1 LSAGL
6 SPIPGKLRL
15 KQSKLVFVGKFGIAN
30 HSTWFES
37 SSRPRYVQL
46 PMKIAVMPGDGVG
59 KEVVPEGL
67 KVLKQAARQ
76 FGFTYST
83 TDYPFGGEYYLQT
96 KQTLPDSALKELAA
110 HDAILFGA
118 VGVDPRGSAQIPQG
132 ILETEIL
139 LKMRFELDQY
149 INLRPTKLLPGVPT
163 PLKNA
168 TPADIDMVIV
178 RENTEGLYAGN
189 GGFLYKNTPHE
200 VANQIEV
207 TTRHGV
213 ERCIR
218 YAFEY
223 AKQFNRKKVILVAK
237 TNVLRFAHNL
247 WLRAFEQVKAEY
259 PAIQTDYH
267 HVDACTMYLVTRP
280 QIYDVIVT
288 TNMFGDI
295 ITDLGAA
302 IQGGMGMAA
311 SGNLN
316 PSRQAASMFEPVH
329 GSAPDIAGKNWAN
342 PIATFLSVA
351 MMLDFLGQNRAAR
364 AIQNACQ
371 EVVADKKHHTRDLG
385 GTANTT
391 DVGDAVC
398 AKLKS

>member
-1 LSAGL
+1 
-6 SPIPGKLRL
+6 
-15 KQSKLVFVGKFGIAN
+15 
-30 HSTWFES
+30 
-37 SSRPRYVQL
+37 
-46 PMKIAVMPGDGVG
+46 MKIAVMPGDGVG

-67 KVLKQAARQ
+67 KVLKVAAKK
-76 FGFTYST
+76 FGFTFDT
-83 TDYPFGGEYYLQT
+83 TDYPFGGEYYLKT

-163 PLKNA
+163 PLANIS
-168 TPADIDMVIV
+168 PGDIDMIIV
-178 RENTEGLYAGN
+178 RENTEGLYCGN

-207 TTRHGV
+207 TTRRGV

-218 YAFEY
+218 YAFEI
-223 AKQFNRKKVILVAK
+223 ARKENRKKVTLVAK

-247 WLRAFEQVKAEY
+247 WLRAFEEVKTEY
-259 PAIQTDYH
+259 AGIETEYH
-267 HVDACTMYLVTRP
+267 HVDACTMYMVTKP
-280 QIYDVIVT
+280 KIYDVIVT

-311 SGNLN
+311 SGNIN
-316 PSRQAASMFEPVH
+316 PTKQTASMFEPVH
-329 GSAPDIAGKNWAN
+329 GSAPDIAGKNLAN

-351 MMLDFLGQNRAAR
+351 MMLDFLGQAKAAA
-364 AIQNACQ
+364 AINQACR
-371 EVVADKKHHTRDLG
+371 EIVADKNNHTRDLG
-385 GTANTT
+385 GTASTT
-391 DVGDAVC
+391 QVGDAVC
-398 AKLKS
+398 AKIATV

>member
-1 LSAGL
+1 
-6 SPIPGKLRL
+6 
-15 KQSKLVFVGKFGIAN
+15 
-30 HSTWFES
+30 
-37 SSRPRYVQL
+37 
-46 PMKIAVMPGDGVG
+46 MKIAVMPGDGVG
-59 KEVVPEGL
+59 KEVVPAGL
-67 KVLKQAARQ
+67 SILQHVARK
-76 FGFTYST
+76 FNFKYST
-83 TDYPFGGEYYLQT
+83 TDYPFGGEHYLKT
-96 KQTLPDSALKELAA
+96 GQTLPDSALKELAA

-149 INLRPTKLLPGVPT
+149 INLRPTRLLPGVPT
-163 PLKNA
+163 PIRAGPDDVN
-168 TPADIDMVIV
+168 MVIV

-189 GGFLYKNTPHE
+189 GGFLYKDTPHE

-223 AKQFNRKKVILVAK
+223 TKKFNRKKVTLVAK

-267 HVDACTMYLVTRP
+267 HVDACTMYMVTKP
-280 QIYDVIVT
+280 KIYDVIVT

-302 IQGGMGMAA
+302 IQGGMGMAGSA
-311 SGNLN
+311 NLN
-316 PSRQAASMFEPVH
+316 PTRQAASMFEPVH
-329 GSAPDIAGKNWAN
+329 GSAPDIAGKNFAN
-342 PIATFLSVA
+342 PIATFLSIA
-351 MMLDFLGQNRAAR
+351 MMLEFLNQPQAAAAVNDACRA
-364 AIQNACQ
+364 
-371 EVVADKKHHTRDLG
+371 VVADPKNHTRDLG
-385 GTANTT
+385 GTATT
-391 DVGDAVC
+391 SQVTEAML
-398 AKLKS
+398 AKIG

>member
-1 LSAGL
+1 
-6 SPIPGKLRL
+6 
-15 KQSKLVFVGKFGIAN
+15 
-30 HSTWFES
+30 
-37 SSRPRYVQL
+37 
-46 PMKIAVMPGDGVG
+46 MKIAIMPGDGVG
-59 KEVVPEGL
+59 KEVVPEGVKL
-67 KVLKQAARQ
+67 LRVAAKK
-76 FGFTYST
+76 FGFSFDT
-83 TDYPFGGEYYLQT
+83 TDYPFGGEHYLKT
-96 KQTLPDSALKELAA
+96 GQTLPDSALKELAA

-149 INLRPTKLLPGVPT
+149 INLRPTRLLPGVPT

-168 TPADIDMVIV
+168 GPDDINMVIV

-218 YAFEY
+218 YAFDY
-223 AKQFNRKKVILVAK
+223 AKQFGRKKVTLVAK

-247 WLRAFEQVKAEY
+247 WLRAFEQVKGEY
-259 PAIQTDYH
+259 PGIETDYH
-267 HVDACTMYLVTRP
+267 HVDACTMYMVTKP
-280 QIYDVIVT
+280 KIYDVIVT

-316 PSRQAASMFEPVH
+316 PTRQAASMFEPVH
-329 GSAPDIAGKNWAN
+329 GSAPDIAGKGYAN

-351 MMLDFLGQNRAAR
+351 MMLDFLNQPKAAA
-364 AIQNACQ
+364 AINQACKD
-371 EVVADKKHHTRDLG
+371 VVADAKNHTRDLG
-385 GTANTT
+385 GTATT
-391 DVGDAVC
+391 TQVGDAV
-398 AKLKS
+398 AARI

>member
-1 LSAGL
+1 M
-6 SPIPGKLRL
+6 
-15 KQSKLVFVGKFGIAN
+15 N
-30 HSTWFES
+30 
-37 SSRPRYVQL
+37 
-46 PMKIAVMPGDGVG
+46 IAVMPGDGVG
-59 KEVVPEGL
+59 KEVIPEGL
-67 KVLKQAARQ
+67 KVLKAAGER
-76 FGFTYST
+76 FGFTFTT
-83 TDYPFGGEYYLQT
+83 TDFPHGGEHYLKT
-96 KQTLPDSALKELAA
+96 KETLPDSVLKELGQ

-118 VGVDPRGSAQIPQG
+118 VGVDPRGMAQIPQG
-132 ILETEIL
+132 ILEAEIL

-149 INLRPTKLLPGVPT
+149 VNLRPTKLLPGVPT

-168 TPADIDMVIV
+168 GPDDIDMVIV
-178 RENTEGLYAGN
+178 RENTEGLYCQN

-223 AKQFNRKKVILVAK
+223 AKQFGRKKVTLVAK

-247 WLRAFEQVKAEY
+247 WMRTFEDVKAEY
-259 PAIQTDYH
+259 PNLATDYH
-267 HVDACTMYLVTRP
+267 HVDACTMYMVTKP
-280 QIYDVIVT
+280 KVYDVVVT

-316 PSRQAASMFEPVH
+316 PTRKYASMFEPVH
-329 GSAPDIAGKNWAN
+329 GSAPDIAGKGWAN
-342 PIATFLSVA
+342 PIATFLSVG
-351 MMLDFLGQNRAAR
+351 MLLDFLGQREAGQ
-364 AIQNACQ
+364 AIRQASQ
-371 EVVADKKHHTRDLG
+371 AVVADPRNHTRDLG
-385 GTANTT
+385 GAATT
-391 DVGDAVC
+391 SAVGDAVV
-398 AKLKS
+398 AKLRK

>member
-1 LSAGL
+1 
-6 SPIPGKLRL
+6 
-15 KQSKLVFVGKFGIAN
+15 V
-30 HSTWFES
+30 
-37 SSRPRYVQL
+37 
-46 PMKIAVMPGDGVG
+46 KIAVMPGDGVG
-59 KEVVPEGL
+59 KEVIPQGL
-67 KVLKQAARQ
+67 RVLKACAER
-76 FGFTYST
+76 FGFQYDTA
-83 TDYPFGGEYYLQT
+83 DYPFGAEHYLAT
-96 KQTLPDSALKELAA
+96 GVTLPDSALKELGA

-118 VGVDPRGSAQIPQG
+118 VGADPRGNAKIPQG
-132 ILETEIL
+132 LIETDIL

-149 INLRPTKLLPGVPT
+149 INLRPTRLLPSVPT

-168 TPADIDMVIV
+168 GPADIDMVIV
-178 RENTEGLYAGN
+178 RENTEGLYCQN

-223 AKQFNRKKVILVAK
+223 AKQFNRKKVTLVAK

-247 WLRAFEQVKAEY
+247 WMRAFEDVKKEY
-259 PAIQTDYH
+259 AGIETDYH
-267 HVDACTMYLVTRP
+267 HVDACCMYMVAKP
-280 QIYDVIVT
+280 KVYDVIVT

-316 PSRQAASMFEPVH
+316 PTRKYASMFEPVH
-329 GSAPDIAGKNWAN
+329 GSAPDIAGKGYAN
-342 PIATFLSVA
+342 PVATFLSVA
-351 MMLDFLGQNRAAR
+351 MMLDFLGQPDAAK
-364 AIQNACQ
+364 AVNQACK
-371 EVVADKKHHTRDLG
+371 EVVTDPANHTRDLG
-385 GTANTT
+385 GTASTSQ
-391 DVGDAVC
+391 VGDAVV
-398 AKLKS
+398 AKLRP

>member
-1 LSAGL
+1 
-6 SPIPGKLRL
+6 
-15 KQSKLVFVGKFGIAN
+15 
-30 HSTWFES
+30 
-37 SSRPRYVQL
+37 
-46 PMKIAVMPGDGVG
+46 MKIAVMPGDGVG

-67 KVLKQAARQ
+67 KILKEVARKYN
-76 FGFTYST
+76 FTYST
-83 TDYPFGGEYYLQT
+83 TDYPFGGEYYLE
-96 KQTLPDSALKELAA
+96 KKITLPDSALKELAA

-132 ILETEIL
+132 IIETEIL

-163 PLKNA
+163 PLRTA
-168 TPADIDMVIV
+168 RPEDIDMIIV
-178 RENTEGLYAGN
+178 RENTEGLYCQN

-223 AKQFNRKKVILVAK
+223 AKQFGRKKVTLVAK
-237 TNVLRFAHNL
+237 TNVLRYAHNL

-259 PAIQTDYH
+259 PNIATDYH
-267 HVDACTMYLVTRP
+267 HVDACTMYMVTKP
-280 QIYDVIVT
+280 QTYDVIVT

-316 PSRQAASMFEPVH
+316 PTRQTASMFEPVH
-329 GSAPDIAGKNWAN
+329 GSAPDIAGKGYAN

-351 MMLDFLGQNRAAR
+351 MMLDFLGQPLAAKS
-364 AIQNACQ
+364 IQQACQ
-371 EVVADKKHHTRDLG
+371 RVVADSKNHTRDLG
-385 GTANTT
+385 GTAGTGQ
-391 DVGDAVC
+391 VGDAVV
-398 AKLKS
+398 AALA

>member
-1 LSAGL
+1 
-6 SPIPGKLRL
+6 
-15 KQSKLVFVGKFGIAN
+15 
-30 HSTWFES
+30 
-37 SSRPRYVQL
+37 
-46 PMKIAVMPGDGVG
+46 MKIAVMPGEGVG
-59 KEVVPEGL
+59 KEVIPEGI
-67 KVLKQAARQ
+67 KVLSVAAKK
-76 FGFTYST
+76 FGFTYT
-83 TDYPFGGEYYLQT
+83 TDHYPFGGEYCLE
-96 KQTLPDSALKELAA
+96 KKETLPNSALKELGA
-110 HDAILFGA
+110 HDASLFGA
-118 VGVDPRGSAQIPQG
+118 VGIDPCGSAQNPQG

-168 TPADIDMVIV
+168 GPDDINMVIV
-178 RENTEGLYAGN
+178 RENTEGLYCQN
-189 GGFLYKNTPHE
+189 GGFLYKDTPHE

-223 AKQFNRKKVILVAK
+223 AKQAGRKKVTLVAK

-247 WLRAFEQVKAEY
+247 WLRAFEEVKAEY
-259 PAIQTDYH
+259 PSITTDYH
-267 HVDACTMYLVTRP
+267 HVDACTMYMVTKP

-316 PSRQAASMFEPVH
+316 PTRQTAPMFEPVH
-329 GSAPDIAGKNWAN
+329 GSAPDIAGKGYAN

-351 MMLDFLGQNRAAR
+351 MMLDFLGQNEAAK
-364 AIQNACQ
+364 AVNAACAKI
-371 EVVADKKHHTRDLG
+371 VADRKNHTRDLG
-385 GTANTT
+385 GTASTSQ
-391 DVGDAVC
+391 VGDAVC
-398 AKLKS
+398 ALLS

>member
-1 LSAGL
+1 
-6 SPIPGKLRL
+6 
-15 KQSKLVFVGKFGIAN
+15 
-30 HSTWFES
+30 
-37 SSRPRYVQL
+37 
-46 PMKIAVMPGDGVG
+46 MKIAVMPGDGVG
-59 KEVVPEGL
+59 KEVIPAGL
-67 KVLKQAARQ
+67 AVLKQAAGK
-76 FGFTYST
+76 FGFSYST
-83 TDYPFGGEYYLQT
+83 IDYPFGGEHYLAT
-96 KQTLPDSALKELAA
+96 GQTLPDSALKELAA

-118 VGVDPRGSAQIPQG
+118 VGVDPRGSAKIPQG

-149 INLRPTKLLPGVPT
+149 INLRPTRLLPGVPT

-168 TPADIDMVIV
+168 GPDDINMVIV
-178 RENTEGLYAGN
+178 RENTEGLYCGN
-189 GGFLYKNTPHE
+189 GGFLYKNTPNE

-207 TTRHGV
+207 TTRRGV

-223 AKQFNRKKVILVAK
+223 ARDHGRKKVTLVAK

-247 WLRAFEQVKAEY
+247 WIRAFEEIKGDYTGIE
-259 PAIQTDYH
+259 TDYH
-267 HVDACTMYLVTRP
+267 HVDACTMYMVTKP
-280 QIYDVIVT
+280 KIYDVIVT

-316 PSRQAASMFEPVH
+316 PTRQAASMFEPVH
-329 GSAPDIAGKNWAN
+329 GSAPDIAGKNFAN

-351 MMLDFLGQNRAAR
+351 MMLEFLGQQKAAA
-364 AIQNACQ
+364 AINEACKK
-371 EVVADKKHHTRDLG
+371 VVSDPKNHTRDLG
-385 GTANTT
+385 GTATT
-391 DVGDAVC
+391 TAVTEAVC
-398 AKLKS
+398 GKLG

>member
-1 LSAGL
+1 
-6 SPIPGKLRL
+6 
-15 KQSKLVFVGKFGIAN
+15 
-30 HSTWFES
+30 
-37 SSRPRYVQL
+37 
-46 PMKIAVMPGDGVG
+46 MKIAVMPGDGVG

-67 KVLKQAARQ
+67 KVLKQASKK

-83 TDYPFGGEYYLQT
+83 TDYPFGGEYYLE
-96 KQTLPDSALKELAA
+96 KKETLPGSALKELAA

-118 VGVDPRGSAQIPQG
+118 VGVDPRGMAQIPQG
-132 ILETEIL
+132 SLEAEIL

-163 PLKNA
+163 PLTNA
-168 TPADIDMVIV
+168 GPEDIDMIIV
-178 RENTEGLYAGN
+178 RENTDGLYCQH
-189 GGFLYKNTPHE
+189 GGFLYKGTPHE

-207 TTRHGV
+207 TTRRGV
-213 ERCIR
+213 ERAIR

-223 AKQFNRKKVILVAK
+223 AKLFGRKKVTLVAK

-259 PAIQTDYH
+259 PGIETDYH
-267 HVDACTMYLVTRP
+267 HVDACTMYMVTKP

-316 PSRQAASMFEPVH
+316 PTRQTASMFEPVH
-329 GSAPDIAGKNWAN
+329 GSAPDIAGKGYAN

-351 MMLDFLGQNRAAR
+351 MMLDFLGQTQAAKS
-364 AIQNACQ
+364 IKQACQ
-371 EVVADKKHHTRDLG
+371 KVVAEPKNHTRDLG
-385 GTANTT
+385 GTASTSQ
-391 DVGDAVC
+391 VGHALV
-398 AKLKS
+398 AAMA

>member
-1 LSAGL
+1 
-6 SPIPGKLRL
+6 
-15 KQSKLVFVGKFGIAN
+15 V
-30 HSTWFES
+30 
-37 SSRPRYVQL
+37 
-46 PMKIAVMPGDGVG
+46 KIAVMPGDGVG
-59 KEVVPEGL
+59 KEVIPEGL
-67 KVLKQAARQ
+67 KVLKACGER
-76 FGFTYST
+76 FGFTYET
-83 TDYPFGGEYYLQT
+83 TDYPFGAEHYLAT
-96 KQTLPDSALKELAA
+96 GVTLPDSALKEVGA

-118 VGVDPRGSAQIPQG
+118 VGADPRGNAKIPQG
-132 ILETEIL
+132 LIETDIL

-149 INLRPTKLLPGVPT
+149 INLRPTRLLPSVPT
-163 PLKNA
+163 PLRNA
-168 TPADIDMVIV
+168 GPADIDMVIV
-178 RENTEGLYAGN
+178 RENTEGLYCQN

-223 AKQFNRKKVILVAK
+223 AKQFNRKKVTLVAK

-247 WLRAFEQVKAEY
+247 WSRAFEDVKKEF
-259 PAIQTDYH
+259 PGIETDYH
-267 HVDACTMYLVTRP
+267 HVDACCMYMVAKP

-316 PSRQAASMFEPVH
+316 PTRKYASMFEPVH
-329 GSAPDIAGKNWAN
+329 GSAPDIAGKGYAN

-351 MMLDFLGQNRAAR
+351 MMLDFLGQPEAAK
-364 AIQNACQ
+364 AVNAACKD
-371 EVVADKKHHTRDLG
+371 VVTDPANHTRDLG
-385 GTANTT
+385 GSASTSQ
-391 DVGDAVC
+391 VGDAV
-398 AKLKS
+398 AERLR